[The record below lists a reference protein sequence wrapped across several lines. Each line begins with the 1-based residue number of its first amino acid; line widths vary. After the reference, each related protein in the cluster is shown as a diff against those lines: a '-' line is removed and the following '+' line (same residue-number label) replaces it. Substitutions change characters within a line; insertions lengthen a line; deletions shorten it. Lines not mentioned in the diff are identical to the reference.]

1 MLADMRFRY
10 MPLLVVLLQGEE
22 VKKKMCLC
30 GDRISVLVRRNPFAY
45 YPCVAP

>member
-30 GDRISVLVRRNPFAY
+30 GDRIVFSWEGIRLHIILA
-45 YPCVAP
+45 